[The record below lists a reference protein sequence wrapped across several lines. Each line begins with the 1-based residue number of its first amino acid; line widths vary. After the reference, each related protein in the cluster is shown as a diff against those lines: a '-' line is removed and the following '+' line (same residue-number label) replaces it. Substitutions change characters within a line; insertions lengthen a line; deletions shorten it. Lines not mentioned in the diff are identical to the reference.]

1 MQQDVAGV
9 KVLSIGLDV
18 YITALAV
25 ASAQKSHRRLL
36 DHLGGR
42 PQAFSWEGPF
52 CGVVNQA
59 DQIQL
64 MRHRRELPADCLQ
77 REEQSAIR
85 HKRNCRRDD
94 SPYTA
99 FMVCPLGRKGK
110 ICSANG
116 KCPISGLSQ
125 KRAQASKLPPLVV
138 KLSRV
143 NEFLN
148 QEKLFMPTQV
158 GSFTVFG
165 AIEQKCLA

>member
-1 MQQDVAGV
+1 
-9 KVLSIGLDV
+9 
-18 YITALAV
+18 
-25 ASAQKSHRRLL
+25 
-36 DHLGGR
+36 GR

-116 KCPISGLSQ
+116 NCPISALSQ
-125 KRAQASKLPPLVV
+125 KRAQAISSSFRRDAPRPPLEAMFRNLPFEPYAQVRRQF
-138 KLSRV
+138 LS
-143 NEFLN
+143 
-148 QEKLFMPTQV
+148 M
-158 GSFTVFG
+158 
-165 AIEQKCLA
+165 